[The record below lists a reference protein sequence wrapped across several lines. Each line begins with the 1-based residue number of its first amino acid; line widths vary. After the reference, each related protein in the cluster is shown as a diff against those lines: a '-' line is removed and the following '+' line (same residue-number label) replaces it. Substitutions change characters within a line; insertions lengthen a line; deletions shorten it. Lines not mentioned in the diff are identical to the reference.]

1 MRVVKASQRQRFVG
15 ASTGIELAARNCQ
28 DDHKRMRIAEATAA
42 ITCVRSSRLQA
53 QKWWVLACPVSVPNW
68 RADTDAAENYEWPLA
83 I

>member
-15 ASTGIELAARNCQ
+15 ASTGIGLAAPP
-28 DDHKRMRIAEATAA
+28 
-42 ITCVRSSRLQA
+42 RSPACARRGFKCK
-53 QKWWVLACPVSVPNW
+53 KWWVLACPVSVPNW